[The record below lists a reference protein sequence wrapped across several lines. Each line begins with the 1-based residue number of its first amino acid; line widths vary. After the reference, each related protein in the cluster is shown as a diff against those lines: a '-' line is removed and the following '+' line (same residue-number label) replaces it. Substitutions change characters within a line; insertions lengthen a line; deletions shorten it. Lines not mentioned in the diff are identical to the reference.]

1 MAGFGA
7 HAGASDP
14 LERGLPCWRSAAH
27 SIDYVSGI
35 SPEQDNR
42 PGGERAGSPPP
53 QRGQRDARYGIIIAR
68 PFGVPVYISPY
79 WFLVAGLVVV
89 FYAGSLPTSVRPT
102 AVRFAVAAS
111 FVILLYASVLVH
123 ELSHCA
129 VARAFGL
136 TVRRVLLYPLG
147 GFSEIE
153 QEPPTPA
160 REFLVSVIGPL
171 TSLALAACGWG
182 LSVALDL
189 GGIPRVLI
197 DQLILANLVVGAFNL
212 LPGLPLDGGRMLR
225 AGVWKVTGRP
235 GTATIAAAWAGR
247 GLAVLLV
254 VIPFAL
260 FGSRLSLTSSY
271 VLWLAVIAVFMWMS
285 SGQAIRAAK
294 IRDRLP
300 GLQARRLARRAIP
313 IPGNVPLAEAIRRA
327 DEVQARALVVV
338 DHEST
343 PIAIVNETAVM
354 ATPPQR
360 RPWIE
365 VGSLARAIE
374 PGIVLSA
381 DLSGME
387 LIEAVQRSPASEYL
401 LIEPSGQVFGVLA
414 TSDLD
419 HAFAGA

>member
-1 MAGFGA
+1 
-7 HAGASDP
+7 
-14 LERGLPCWRSAAH
+14 
-27 SIDYVSGI
+27 VSGI
-35 SPEQDNR
+35 SPEQDGQQAQQ
-42 PGGERAGSPPP
+42 PGGAPP
-53 QRGQRDARYGIIIAR
+53 RRDARYGLIIAR

-79 WFLVAGLVVV
+79 WFLVAGFVVV
-89 FYAGSLPTSVRPT
+89 FYASSLPQSIHPSGVRY
-102 AVRFAVAAS
+102 AVAAA
-111 FVILLYASVLVH
+111 FVVLLYASVLVH
-123 ELSHCA
+123 ELSHCV

-136 TVRRVLLYPLG
+136 TVRRILLYPLG

-160 REFLVSVIGPL
+160 KEFTVSVVGPL
-171 TSLALAACGWG
+171 TSLALAGIG
-182 LSVALDL
+182 LGLNAAFSL
-189 GGIPRVLI
+189 GGITPWRYVTNGSIAGVLI
-197 DQLILANLVVGAFNL
+197 DQLILANLVVGVFNL

-225 AGVWKVTGRP
+225 AGVWKLTGRP

-247 GLAVLLV
+247 GLAVLLILV
-254 VIPFAL
+254 PVAL
-260 FGSRLSLTSSY
+260 LGSRLNLTSTY
-271 VLWLAVIAVFMWMS
+271 VLWLAIIAVFMWIS

-294 IRDRLP
+294 VRDRLP
-300 GLQARRLARRAIP
+300 GLQARRLARRAIA

-327 DEVQARALVVV
+327 DEAQARALVIV

-354 ATPPQR
+354 ATPQQR

-365 VGSLARAIE
+365 VGSLARTIE

-387 LIEAVQRSPASEYL
+387 LIEAVQRTPSSEYL

-414 TSDLD
+414 TTDLD

>member
-1 MAGFGA
+1 
-7 HAGASDP
+7 
-14 LERGLPCWRSAAH
+14 
-27 SIDYVSGI
+27 VSGI
-35 SPEQDNR
+35 SPEQDR
-42 PGGERAGSPPP
+42 QPAQQSGDSPPP
-53 QRGQRDARYGIIIAR
+53 GPRRDARYGIVIAR

-79 WFLVAGLVVV
+79 WFLVAGFVVI
-89 FYAGSLPTSVRPT
+89 FYASSLPQSIHPTGVRY
-102 AVRFAVAAS
+102 AVAAT

-123 ELSHCA
+123 ELSHCV
-129 VARAFGL
+129 VARAFQL
-136 TVRRVLLYPLG
+136 TVRRILLYPLG

-160 REFLVSVIGPL
+160 KEFTVSVVGPL
-171 TSLALAACGWG
+171 TSLALAAVG
-182 LSVALDL
+182 LGLDYAFNL

-197 DQLILANLVVGAFNL
+197 DQLILANLVVGVFNL

-225 AGVWKVTGRP
+225 AGVWKITGRP

-254 VIPFAL
+254 LVPVAFL
-260 FGSRLSLTSSY
+260 GSKLNLTSTY
-271 VLWLAVIAVFMWMS
+271 VLWLAVIAVFMWIS

-294 IRDRLP
+294 VRDRLP
-300 GLQARRLARRAIP
+300 ALQARTLARRAIA

-327 DEVQARALVVV
+327 DEAQARALVVV

-360 RPWIE
+360 RPWVE

-381 DLSGME
+381 DLSGIE
-387 LIEAVQRSPASEYL
+387 LIQAVQRSPATEYL
-401 LIEPSGQVFGVLA
+401 LVEPSGQVFGVLA

-419 HAFAGA
+419 HAFAGV